1 MLKKRF
7 IAVLIIS
14 GQNVVQSV
22 RFKHTNAI
30 HYNAVHAIECFNKW
44 AVDEIVILNVS
55 REKSS
60 KFEFLK
66 T

>member
-1 MLKKRF
+1 MLKRF
-7 IAVLIIS
+7 IAVLIIN

-55 REKSS
+55 RKNPLSLN
-60 KFEFLK
+60 F
-66 T
+66 